1 MRAGEEIT
9 TALSPALEL
18 APARVLVERRDGGE
32 LVLRSAH
39 PLGEPARHVS
49 ERLRHWAAVAPDRDY
64 LVERARDGGLR
75 RVTYA
80 EARRRVDALAQA
92 LLDRGL
98 SAATP
103 LMILSD
109 NGIDH
114 ALLALGAMQAG
125 VPVAPVSAAYSL
137 ISNDFAKLRAI
148 HALLAPRL
156 IYADDGDRYARA
168 LDALGPEKGGAEI
181 VISRGGYPGATSFES
196 LAATASG
203 PGIEV
208 EAALAALGPDSV
220 AKILFTSG
228 STGQPKGVI
237 NTQRMLCSNQEAI
250 VTLWPFLRA
259 RPPVVVDW
267 LPWSHTFGAN
277 HNFNLV
283 LFHGGTLVIDDGK
296 PAPGLIDRS
305 VAMLREISPTL
316 YFNVPRGFDM
326 LLPYL
331 ERDEALRAA
340 FFRDLDVVFY
350 AAASL
355 PNPLWERMEA
365 CSIQARGE
373 PVRMLSAWGL
383 TETSPMATSVHFP
396 IERAGVIGLPAPGT
410 AIKFV
415 PTAGKFELRVQG
427 PNVTPGYW
435 KRPDLTAL
443 AFDEEGYFRTGDA
456 ARLLDPD
463 APERGIVFDGRIAE
477 DFKLTTGTWVHVGQL
492 RTQLV
497 AAAAPLVEDAVLA
510 GLDRD
515 ALGLLIFLSPAA
527 CQAAFQGVPPDTLG
541 AHPALRGR
549 LAEALRAHNHDHPGS
564 SHRIA
569 RALILTEPPSID
581 AGEITDKGYINQ
593 RAVLARRAA
602 LVEALY
608 SDDPAVLVL

>member
-1 MRAGEEIT
+1 M
-9 TALSPALEL
+9 TAPRPALDL

-39 PLGEPARHVS
+39 PLGEPARHVC
-49 ERLRHWAAVAPDRDY
+49 ERLRHWAAVAPDREF
-64 LVERARDGGLR
+64 LLEPGRHGGFR
-75 RVTYA
+75 RWTYA
-80 EARRRVDALAQA
+80 HARARVDALAQA

-98 SAATP
+98 SAARP
-103 LMILSD
+103 LMILSE
-109 NGIDH
+109 NGIEH
-114 ALLALGAMQAG
+114 ALLTLAAMQAG

-137 ISNDFAKLRAI
+137 MSSDFAKLRAI
-148 HALLAPRL
+148 HALLAPGM
-156 IYADDGDRYARA
+156 IYADDVERYARA
-168 LDALGPEKGGAEI
+168 LDALDLDLGGAEI
-181 VISRGGYPGATSFES
+181 VTSGGRYPGAQSFED
-196 LAATASG
+196 LAATT
-203 PGIEV
+203 PRPEM
-208 EAALAALGPDSV
+208 EAAFAALGPDSV

-237 NTQRMLCSNQEAI
+237 TTQRMLCSNQEAI
-250 VTLWPFLRA
+250 ATLWPFLRA

-296 PAPGLIDRS
+296 PTPALI
-305 VAMLREISPTL
+305 VHTAALLRQFSPTM
-316 YFNVPRGFDM
+316 YFNVPRGFDV
-326 LLPYL
+326 LLPHL
-331 ERDEALRAA
+331 ESSEALRAM
-340 FFRDLDVVFY
+340 FFRELDAVFY

-355 PNPLWERMEA
+355 PNPLWERMQA
-365 CSIQARGE
+365 CSMAARGE
-373 PVRMLSAWGL
+373 PVPLLSAWGL
-383 TETSPMATSVHFP
+383 TETAPMATSVHFP

-415 PTAGKFELRVQG
+415 PTAGKLELRVQG

-456 ARLLDPD
+456 ARLRDPD
-463 APERGIVFDGRIAE
+463 APERGIIFDGRIAE

-497 AAAAPLVEDAVLA
+497 AATAPLVQDAVIA

-515 ALGLLIFLSPAA
+515 ALGLLVFLSPAA
-527 CQAAFQGVPPDTLG
+527 CQAAFPGVRPDTLG
-541 AHPALRGR
+541 AHPALRER
-549 LAEALRAHNHDHPGS
+549 LAEALRAHNRENPGS

-593 RAVLARRAA
+593 RAVLTRRAG

-608 SDDPAVLVL
+608 GDDPVVLVL

>member
-1 MRAGEEIT
+1 MKEQTMSTPR
-9 TALSPALEL
+9 PALAL
-18 APARVLVERRDGGE
+18 APAQVLVERRAGGE
-32 LVLRSAH
+32 LVLRSPHA
-39 PLGEPARHVS
+39 LGEPPRHVVD
-49 ERLRHWAAVAPDRDY
+49 RLRHWADVAPDRVY
-64 LVERARDGGLR
+64 LAERGPDGSLG
-75 RVTYA
+75 RVSYG

-98 SAATP
+98 SVDRP

-114 ALLALGAMQAG
+114 ALLTLAAMQAG
-125 VPVAPVSAAYSL
+125 VPAAPVSAAYSL
-137 ISNDFAKLRAI
+137 ISSDFVKLRAI
-148 HALLAPRL
+148 HAILAPGL
-156 IYADDGDRYARA
+156 IYAASADRYARA
-168 LDALGPEKGGAEI
+168 LDALGVPGDA
-181 VISRGGYPGATSFES
+181 VVTSRGGRAGASTIDD
-196 LAATASG
+196 LLRTAPTAAMETTFAS
-203 PGIEV
+203 
-208 EAALAALGPDSV
+208 LGPDSI

-237 NTQRMLCSNQEAI
+237 NTQRMLCANQEAI
-250 VTLWPFLRA
+250 ATLWPFLRA
-259 RPPVVVDW
+259 RPPIVVDW
-267 LPWSHTFGAN
+267 LPWSHTFGGN

-296 PAPGLIDRS
+296 PAPGLIDRT
-305 VAMLREISPTL
+305 VATLREVSPTL

-365 CSIQARGE
+365 CSRAARGE
-373 PVRMLSAWGL
+373 PVTMLSSWGL

-435 KRPDLTAL
+435 KRPDLDAL

-456 ARLLDPD
+456 AKLRDPA

-477 DFKLTTGTWVHVGQL
+477 DFKLTTGTWVHVGSL

-497 AAAAPLVEDAVLA
+497 AAAAPLVQDAVVA

-515 ALGLLIFLSPAA
+515 TIGLLIFLSPAA
-527 CQAAFQGVPPDTLG
+527 CQAAFPGVSSADL
-541 AHPALRGR
+541 ASHPALRER
-549 LAEALRAHNHDHPGS
+549 LVEALRAHNRDNPGS
-564 SHRIA
+564 SHRVA
-569 RALILTEPPSID
+569 RASILTEPPSID
-581 AGEITDKGYINQ
+581 AGEITDKGYLNQ
-593 RAVLARRAA
+593 RAVLTRRAA

-608 SDDPAVLVL
+608 GDDPEALVP

>member
-1 MRAGEEIT
+1 MSRSRLA
-9 TALSPALEL
+9 L
-18 APARVLVERRDGGE
+18 APAQVLVERRAGGE
-32 LVLRSAH
+32 LVLRSPHA
-39 PLGEPARHVS
+39 LGEPPRHVS
-49 ERLRHWAAVAPDRDY
+49 ERLRHWAALAPDRAF
-64 LVERARDGGLR
+64 LVERAVDGTLA

-98 SAATP
+98 SAERP

-114 ALLALGAMQAG
+114 ALLTLGAMQAG
-125 VPVAPVSAAYSL
+125 VPVAPISAAYSVM
-137 ISNDFAKLRAI
+137 STDFAKLRAI
-148 HALLAPRL
+148 HAILAPGL
-156 IYADDGDRYARA
+156 IYAADGDRYGGALRA
-168 LDALGPEKGGAEI
+168 LDAPGAE
-181 VISRGGYPGATSFES
+181 VVTSRGSFDGSTRLGDLLATPPRP
-196 LAATASG
+196 AM
-203 PGIEV
+203 
-208 EAALAALGPDSV
+208 EAVFAALGPDSV

-228 STGQPKGVI
+228 STGAPKGVI
-237 NTQRMLCSNQEAI
+237 TTPRMLCSNQEAI

-259 RPPVVVDW
+259 RPPLVVDW

-296 PAPGLIDRS
+296 PAPGLIDRT
-305 VAMLREISPTL
+305 VATLREVSPTL

-326 LLPYL
+326 LLPFL
-331 ERDEALRAA
+331 ERDEALRDA
-340 FFRDLDVVFY
+340 FFRDLDVIFY

-355 PNPLWERMEA
+355 PNPLWERLEA

-373 PVRMLSAWGL
+373 RVLMLSAWGL
-383 TETSPMATSVHFP
+383 TETAPMATAVHFP

-415 PTAGKFELRVQG
+415 PTDGKFELRVRG

-456 ARLLDPD
+456 AKLRDD
-463 APERGIVFDGRIAE
+463 AAPEKGIVFDGRLAE
-477 DFKLTTGTWVHVGQL
+477 DFKLTSGTWVHVGSL

-497 AAAAPLVEDAVLA
+497 AATSPLVQDAVIA

-515 ALGLLIFLSPAA
+515 TIGALVFLSPAA
-527 CQAAFQGVPPDTLG
+527 CQAAFPDVPAASL
-541 AHPALRGR
+541 AACPALRAR
-549 LAEALRAHNHDHPGS
+549 LLDALRAHNQAHPGS
-564 SHRIA
+564 SHRVA
-569 RALILTEPPSID
+569 RARIMREPPSID
-581 AGEITDKGYINQ
+581 AGEITDKGYLNQ
-593 RAVLARRAA
+593 RAVLTRRAA

-608 SDDPAVLVL
+608 GDDPDVLVP

>member
-1 MRAGEEIT
+1 MSSPR
-9 TALSPALEL
+9 PALAL
-18 APARVLVERRDGGE
+18 APASVLVERRSNGE
-32 LVLRSAH
+32 IVLRSPH
-39 PLGEPARHVS
+39 PLGEPARHVGD
-49 ERLRHWAAVAPDRDY
+49 RLRHWADAAPTRDFLAERGPGGA
-64 LVERARDGGLR
+64 LV

-80 EARRRVDALAQA
+80 EARRRVDSLAQA
-92 LLDRGL
+92 LLDRDL
-98 SAATP
+98 SADRP

-114 ALLALGAMQAG
+114 ALLTLAAMQAG

-137 ISNDFAKLRAI
+137 ISSDFAKLRAI
-148 HALLAPRL
+148 HALLAPGL
-156 IYADDGDRYARA
+156 LYAADADRFARA
-168 LDALGPEKGGAEI
+168 LDALGARGEA
-181 VISRGGYPGATSFES
+181 VVTSRGRRDGASTIDDL
-196 LAATASG
+196 LATTPRAAMEATFAS
-203 PGIEV
+203 
-208 EAALAALGPDSV
+208 LGPDTI

-228 STGQPKGVI
+228 STGEPKGVI

-296 PAPGLIDRS
+296 PAPGLIERT
-305 VAMLREISPTL
+305 VATLREVSPTL

-331 ERDEALRAA
+331 ERDAALREA
-340 FFRDLDVVFY
+340 FFRDLDLVFY

-365 CSIQARGE
+365 CSKQARGE
-373 PVRMLSAWGL
+373 GVLMLSSWGL

-410 AIKFV
+410 AIKFA
-415 PTAGKFELRVQG
+415 PNAGKFELRVKG

-443 AFDEEGYFRTGDA
+443 AFDDEGYFRTGDA
-456 ARLLDPD
+456 AKLRDDD

-477 DFKLTTGTWVHVGQL
+477 DFKLTTGTWVHVGSL
-492 RTQLV
+492 RTQIV
-497 AAAAPLVEDAVLA
+497 AAAAPLVQDAVIA

-515 ALGLLIFLSPAA
+515 TIGLLVFLSPAA
-527 CQAAFQGVPPDTLG
+527 CQAAFPGVASASLPS
-541 AHPALRGR
+541 HPALREQ
-549 LAEALRAHNHDHPGS
+549 LVEAIRAHNRENPGS
-564 SHRIA
+564 SHCVA
-569 RALILTEPPSID
+569 RALVLTEPPSID
-581 AGEITDKGYINQ
+581 AGEITDKGYLNQ

-608 SDDPAVLVL
+608 GDDPAALVP

>member
-1 MRAGEEIT
+1 MSAPR
-9 TALSPALEL
+9 PALAL
-18 APARVLVERRDGGE
+18 AKAQVLVERRAGGE
-32 LVLRSAH
+32 LVLRSPHA
-39 PLGEPARHVS
+39 LAEPARHVGD
-49 ERLRHWAAVAPDRDY
+49 RLRHWADVAP
-64 LVERARDGGLR
+64 ERAFLAERGLDGALH
-75 RVTYA
+75 RVSYG
-80 EARRRVDALAQA
+80 EARRRVDTLAQA
-92 LLDRGL
+92 LLDRDL
-98 SAATP
+98 SAERP

-109 NGIDH
+109 NGVDH
-114 ALLALGAMQAG
+114 ALLTLAAMQAG
-125 VPVAPVSAAYSL
+125 VPVAPISAAYSL
-137 ISNDFAKLRAI
+137 MSNDFAKLRAI
-148 HALLAPRL
+148 HALLAPGL
-156 IYADDGDRYARA
+156 IYAASADRYGRA
-168 LDALGPEKGGAEI
+168 LDALGARGPE
-181 VISRGGYPGATSFES
+181 VVVSRGSRDGAVRFRDLTAAPTPAMES
-196 LAATASG
+196 HFAS
-203 PGIEV
+203 
-208 EAALAALGPDSV
+208 LGPDTI

-228 STGQPKGVI
+228 STGEPKGVI

-296 PAPGLIDRS
+296 PAPGLIDRTI
-305 VAMLREISPTL
+305 ATLREVSPTL

-331 ERDEALRAA
+331 ERDEALREA
-340 FFRDLDVVFY
+340 FFRDLDLVFY

-365 CSIQARGE
+365 CSRAARGE
-373 PVRMLSAWGL
+373 AVLMLSSWGL

-410 AIKFV
+410 AIKLA
-415 PTAGKFELRVQG
+415 PTADKFELRVKG

-435 KRPDLTAL
+435 KRPDLTAT

-456 ARLLDPD
+456 AKLRSPD

-477 DFKLTTGTWVHVGQL
+477 DFKLTTGTWVHVGSL
-492 RTQLV
+492 RTALV
-497 AAAAPLVEDAVLA
+497 AAAAPLVQDAVIA

-515 ALGLLIFLSPAA
+515 TIGLFVFLSPAA
-527 CQAAFQGVPPDTLG
+527 CQAAFPGVDAASLP
-541 AHPALRGR
+541 AHPALRDR
-549 LAEALRAHNHDHPGS
+549 LLEALRAHNREHPGS
-564 SHRIA
+564 SHRVA

-593 RAVLARRAA
+593 RAVLTRRAG

-608 SDDPAVLVL
+608 SDHPAVLVP

>member
-1 MRAGEEIT
+1 MSASRLA
-9 TALSPALEL
+9 L
-18 APARVLVERRDGGE
+18 APAQVLVERRPGGE
-32 LVLRSAH
+32 LVLRSPHA
-39 PLGEPARHVS
+39 LGEPPRHVG
-49 ERLRHWAAVAPDRDY
+49 ERLRHWAEVAKDRVFLAERAPDG
-64 LVERARDGGLR
+64 ALR
-75 RVTYA
+75 RVTYG
-80 EARRRVDALAQA
+80 EARHRVDSLAQA
-92 LLDRGL
+92 LRGRGL
-98 SAATP
+98 SAERP

-114 ALLALGAMQAG
+114 ALLTLGAMQAG

-137 ISNDFAKLRAI
+137 ISNDFVKLRAI
-148 HALLAPRL
+148 HAILAPGL
-156 IYADDGDRYARA
+156 VYAADADRYGRA
-168 LDALGPEKGGAEI
+168 LDALGLRGAE
-181 VISRGGYPGATSFES
+181 VVTSRGSYLDSVRFDELAKATPRPEMEAVF
-196 LAATASG
+196 AS
-203 PGIEV
+203 
-208 EAALAALGPDSV
+208 LGPDSI

-250 VTLWPFLRA
+250 VTLWPFLRE

-296 PAPGLIDRS
+296 PAPGLIDRT
-305 VAMLREISPTL
+305 VATLREVSPTL

-331 ERDEALRAA
+331 ERDAALREA

-373 PVRMLSAWGL
+373 PVLMLSAWGL
-383 TETSPMATSVHFP
+383 TETAPMATSVHFP

-415 PTAGKFELRVQG
+415 PAAGKFELRVKG

-443 AFDEEGYFRTGDA
+443 GFDDEGFFRTGDA
-456 ARLLDPD
+456 AKLRSPD

-477 DFKLTTGTWVHVGQL
+477 DFKLTTGTWVHAGSL
-492 RTQLV
+492 RTQIV
-497 AAAAPLVEDAVLA
+497 AATAPLVQDAVVA

-515 ALGLLIFLSPAA
+515 SIGLFVFLSPAA
-527 CQAAFQGVPPDTLG
+527 CQAAFPDVPSAALSS
-541 AHPALRGR
+541 HPALRER
-549 LAEALRAHNHDHPGS
+549 LRDALRAHNQENPGS

-569 RALILTEPPSID
+569 RALISTEPPSID

-593 RAVLARRAA
+593 RAVLTRRAA

-608 SDDPAVLVL
+608 SDDPTVLVP

>member
-1 MRAGEEIT
+1 MSASR
-9 TALSPALEL
+9 PALAL
-18 APARVLVERRDGGE
+18 AKAEVLVERRSSGE
-32 LVLRSAH
+32 LVLRSPH
-39 PLGEPARHVS
+39 LLGEPPRHVG
-49 ERLRHWAAVAPDRDY
+49 ERLRHWAAVAPDRDF

-75 RVTYA
+75 RVTYS
-80 EARRRVDALAQA
+80 EARRRADALAQA

-98 SAATP
+98 SASTP

-114 ALLALGAMQAG
+114 ALLTLGAMQAG

-137 ISNDFAKLRAI
+137 MSSDFAKLRAI
-148 HALLAPRL
+148 HAILAPGL
-156 IYADDGDRYARA
+156 VYADDGDRYGRA
-168 LDALGPEKGGAEI
+168 LDALDLGGAE
-181 VISRGGYPGATSFES
+181 VVTSRGSYPGASSFEA
-196 LAATASG
+196 LAATTQR
-203 PGIEV
+203 PEMD
-208 EAALAALGPDSV
+208 AAFAGLGPDSI

-277 HNFNLV
+277 HNFNMV

-296 PAPGLIDRS
+296 PAPGLIDRT
-305 VAMLREISPTL
+305 VATLREISPTL
-316 YFNVPRGFDM
+316 YFNVPRGFDV
-326 LLPYL
+326 LLPFL
-331 ERDEALRAA
+331 DRNEALRSA
-340 FFRDLDVVFY
+340 FFRELDVIFY

-373 PVRMLSAWGL
+373 RLLMLSAWGL

-396 IERAGVIGLPAPGT
+396 IERASVIGLPAPGT
-410 AIKFV
+410 AIKLV

-456 ARLLDPD
+456 AKLRDAD

-477 DFKLTTGTWVHVGQL
+477 DFKLTTGTWVHTGQL

-497 AAAAPLVEDAVLA
+497 AAAAPLVQDVVIA

-515 ALGLLIFLSPAA
+515 TIGVFVFLSPAA
-527 CQAAFQGVPPDTLG
+527 CQAAFPAVSPASLG
-541 AHPALRGR
+541 AHPALRER
-549 LAEALRAHNHDHPGS
+549 LRDLLRAHNEGNPGS
-564 SHRIA
+564 SHRVA
-569 RALILTEPPSID
+569 RALILDEPPSID

-593 RAVLARRAA
+593 RAVLTRRAA

-608 SDDPAVLVL
+608 GDDPAVLVL

>member
-1 MRAGEEIT
+1 MSGSR
-9 TALSPALEL
+9 PALAL
-18 APARVLVERRDGGE
+18 APAQVLVERRSNGE
-32 LVLRSAH
+32 LVLRSPH
-39 PLGEPARHVS
+39 PLGEPVRHVC
-49 ERLRHWAAVAPDRDY
+49 ERLRHWAAVAPDRDF
-64 LVERARDGGLR
+64 LVERAHDGGLR
-75 RVTYA
+75 RVTYS
-80 EARRRVDALAQA
+80 EARRRADALAQA

-98 SAATP
+98 SASAP

-114 ALLALGAMQAG
+114 ALLTLGAMQAG

-137 ISNDFAKLRAI
+137 MSNDFAKLRAI
-148 HALLAPRL
+148 HAILAPGML
-156 IYADDGDRYARA
+156 YADDGDRYGRA
-168 LDALGPEKGGAEI
+168 LDALGLGSAAI
-181 VISRGGYPGATSFES
+181 VTSRGSYPGASSFEA
-196 LAATASG
+196 LAATTPRPDG
-203 PGIEV
+203 D
-208 EAALAALGPDSV
+208 AALAALGPDSI

-305 VAMLREISPTL
+305 VATLREISPTL

-331 ERDEALRAA
+331 ERDEALRAT
-340 FFRDLDVVFY
+340 FFRDLDVIFY

-373 PVRMLSAWGL
+373 RVLMLSAWGL

-396 IERAGVIGLPAPGT
+396 IERASVIGLPAPGT

-456 ARLLDPD
+456 AKLRDPD

-497 AAAAPLVEDAVLA
+497 AAAAPLVQDAVIA

-515 ALGLLIFLSPAA
+515 TLGLFVFLSPAA
-527 CQAAFQGVPPDTLG
+527 CQAAFPAVAPGTLG
-541 AHPALRGR
+541 AHPALRER
-549 LAEALRAHNHDHPGS
+549 LCDLLRAHNHENPGS

-569 RALILTEPPSID
+569 RALILAEPPSID

-593 RAVLARRAA
+593 RAVLTRRAA

-608 SDDPAVLVL
+608 GDDPAVLVL